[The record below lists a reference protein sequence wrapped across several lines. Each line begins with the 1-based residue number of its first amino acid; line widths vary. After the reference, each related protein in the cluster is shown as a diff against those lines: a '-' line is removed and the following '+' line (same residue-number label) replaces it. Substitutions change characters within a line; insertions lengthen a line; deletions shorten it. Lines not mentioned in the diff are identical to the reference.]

1 MTKFTPLVWSAS
13 SVSQTDERNGV
24 TLKSTPVTNTVRMPV
39 SQLKNRYPIYTCGN
53 FAPQLRKIEE
63 RSKRI
68 SVFCDK
74 IHTVGVVRYVTQTDE
89 RHRTTWSWGLP
100 PCTHQKKKDIEPPG
114 IKNTCEP
121 VYTPPVRMTVPIVK
135 NSCPIYTCGKF
146 HTIFVKRSDLK
157 NVELQ
162 PKLTKATLVISNP
175 SD

>member
-39 SQLKNRYPIYTCGN
+39 SQLKNRYPIYTCGKFRTPVAKN
-53 FAPQLRKIEE
+53 RRKKQENQHILWQNSH
-63 RSKRI
+63 RGCGP
-68 SVFCDK
+68 VCNPD
-74 IHTVGVVRYVTQTDE
+74 VLGVTPLY
-89 RHRTTWSWGLP
+89 P
-100 PCTHQKKKDIEPPG
+100 PKKKKDIEPPG

-121 VYTPPVRMTVPIVK
+121 VYSPPVIMTVPIVK

-157 NVELQ
+157 NIELQ
-162 PKLTKATLVISNP
+162 PKLIKATLVISNP